1 MYYISFMYFGYI
13 MMYFNSIDFSHIIK
27 VFDIQMPKDTAQ
39 GVYSGL
45 PALGA
50 CLGSFISKYF
60 I

>member
-1 MYYISFMYFGYI
+1 MYYISFVYFGYI
-13 MMYFNSIDFSHIIK
+13 MMYFNSLDFAYIMR
-27 VFDIQMPKDTAQ
+27 VFGITMAKDTAQ

-50 CLGSFISKYF
+50 CLGSYIAKYF